1 MVEYRQNPNGLK
13 LSTVYKKPLNVGLV
27 AKICRVSKKTVLN
40 WIYKDAL
47 KAFTTLGGHYRIW
60 PGDLKKFMVM
70 AGLDV
75 PFQFIDERQTT
86 FLIVDDDDAY
96 RMLLKEAICAN
107 FPTADVIT
115 TEDGYE
121 ALLLIGERRPN
132 VLLLDLRM
140 PKLDGFQVLE
150 LLRPRKKDSSMK
162 VVVLSG
168 YIDDESREK
177 LKHSVADELWEKRK
191 DIHDLIGSLRL
202 MLESNEIPKSPS
214 RPQSP
219 QSHNGVHQRIP
230 HAV

>member
-1 MVEYRQNPNGLK
+1 MVEYRQNLNGLK
-13 LSTVYKKPLNVGLV
+13 LSTVYRKPLNVGLV

-40 WIYKDAL
+40 WIYKGAL
-47 KAFTTLGGHYRIW
+47 KAFTTFGGHYRIW
-60 PGDLKKFMVM
+60 PGDLKKFMAA

-75 PFQFIDERQTT
+75 PFQFHDERQTT

-96 RMLLKEAICAN
+96 RMLLKEAICSS
-107 FPTADVIT
+107 FPSADVIT

-121 ALLLIGERRPN
+121 ALLLIGERKPN

-150 LLRPRKKDSSMK
+150 LLRSRKISSPMK
-162 VVVLSG
+162 IVVLSG

-177 LKHSVADELWEKRK
+177 LKLSIADELWEKRK
-191 DIHDLIGSLRL
+191 DIHELIGSLRG
-202 MLESNEIPKSPS
+202 MLEANDFPKSTSKPH
-214 RPQSP
+214 PP
-219 QSHNGVHQRIP
+219 HPHNGVQHRIP

>member
-40 WIYKDAL
+40 WIYKGAL
-47 KAFTTLGGHYRIW
+47 HAFTTFGGHYRIW
-60 PGDLKKFMVM
+60 PGDLKKFMAA

-75 PFQFIDERQTT
+75 PFQFVDERQTS

-96 RMLLKEAICAN
+96 RMLLKETICTA

-121 ALLLIGERRPN
+121 ALLLIGEKKPS
-132 VLLLDLRM
+132 VVLLDLRM
-140 PKLDGFQVLE
+140 PKIDGFQVLE
-150 LLRPRKKDSSMK
+150 LLRTRKVGSHMK
-162 VVVLSG
+162 IVVLSG

-177 LKHSVADELWEKRK
+177 LKNTVADELWEKRK
-191 DIHDLIGSLRL
+191 DIYELIGALRN
-202 MLESNEIPKSPS
+202 MLESNDTPATTSKPHPHKP
-214 RPQSP
+214 R
-219 QSHNGVHQRIP
+219 NGFEHRIP
-230 HAV
+230 TAV